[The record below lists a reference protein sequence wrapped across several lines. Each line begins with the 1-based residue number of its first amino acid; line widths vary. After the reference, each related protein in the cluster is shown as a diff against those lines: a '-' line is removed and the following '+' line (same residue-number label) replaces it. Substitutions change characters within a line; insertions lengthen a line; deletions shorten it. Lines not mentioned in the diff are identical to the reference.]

1 MLQNYKFINR
11 KQNQT
16 TSKTNQ
22 QLFPIFATSK
32 KYNKKSMTKV
42 SDRLN
47 RLAESATLAM
57 ARMSRELK
65 AKGHDVIALSL
76 GEPDFDTPDFI
87 KEAAKKAIDDN
98 YSHYTPVA
106 GLPELRNAIVSKF
119 KRDNNL
125 EFTADQI
132 VTSTGAKQSLANVCL
147 SLLNPGDEVLLPCPY
162 WVSYAE
168 IIKLAEGVPV
178 EVPSSIDSDFKVTP
192 EELEAAITPN
202 TKLLMF
208 SSPCNPSG
216 TVYTKDEL
224 EAIAKMLE
232 KYPNIYVVADE
243 IYEHINFTEGHFS
256 MGTIPSMKE
265 RTVTVNGVSKG
276 YAMTGW
282 RIGFIGAPL
291 WIAKAC
297 NKIQG
302 QITSATCAIAQ
313 KAAETAMLANPKEV
327 TADMKATFLK
337 RRDMILNELNNI
349 EGIKCNIPQG
359 AFYVF
364 PDVSYYFGK
373 SDGTTNINNAN
384 DFCMYLLNSCYV
396 AFVAGDAF
404 GNPECVRISY
414 AAADDKLMEA
424 MGRIKNQLAKL
435 S

>member
-1 MLQNYKFINR
+1 MLQSYKFENR
-11 KQNQT
+11 KQNLI

-22 QLFPIFATSK
+22 QVFPIFASFK
-32 KYNKKSMTKV
+32 KPQAKSMTKV

-65 AKGHDVIALSL
+65 AEGHDVIALSL

-87 KEAAKKAIDDN
+87 KQAAKKAIDDN
-98 YSHYTPVA
+98 FSHYTPVP
-106 GLPELRNAIVSKF
+106 GLPELRNAIVTKF

-125 EFTADQI
+125 EYTADQI

-162 WVSYAE
+162 WVSYTE
-168 IIKLAEGVPV
+168 IVKLAEGVPV
-178 EVPSSIDSDFKVTP
+178 EVPSTIATDFKVTP
-192 EELEAAITPN
+192 EQLEAAITPN

-216 TVYTKDEL
+216 TVYTKTEL

-232 KYPNIYVVADE
+232 KYPDIYVIADE

-256 MGTIPSMKE
+256 MGTIPSMKD
-265 RTVTVNGVSKG
+265 RTITVNGVSKG

-282 RIGFIGAPL
+282 RVGFIGAPL

-302 QITSATCAIAQ
+302 QVTSATCAIAQ

-327 TADMKATFLK
+327 TANMKAIFLK

-373 SDGTTNINNAN
+373 SDGTTTINNAN
-384 DFCMYLLNSCYV
+384 DFCMYLLNNSHV

-424 MGRIKNQLAKL
+424 MARIKKQLAKL